1 MIAWGNCNLSFVS
14 KILIANQVL
23 LSSMWYMAT
32 CQNPNPR
39 ICNQIRGVI
48 WNFIWGGKAIKT
60 RVKVKW
66 DSLTLPFSNGAQE
79 SSTPKFR
86 SSCYPLFIQQL
97 NLNNLTNRQV
107 LAIIWHNSCPRKVGI
122 FIWLTLNCELPVG
135 TWLQCMRIPPT
146 CKVYPDGLYEL
157 WQHCLL
163 ECVKAKYAWEA
174 YFRVWQKW
182 GALDDIALSW
192 PLILLGD
199 LVVEKEDDPPKIQ
212 NYHAG
217 GFSFITQ
224 PLDILRSFIFYFLWS
239 KRCRMHFDVQYSS
252 HNVLQQA
259 WVVIVGLG

>member
-1 MIAWGNCNLSFVS
+1 
-14 KILIANQVL
+14 
-23 LSSMWYMAT
+23 
-32 CQNPNPR
+32 
-39 ICNQIRGVI
+39 
-48 WNFIWGGKAIKT
+48 
-60 RVKVKW
+60 
-66 DSLTLPFSNGAQE
+66 
-79 SSTPKFR
+79 
-86 SSCYPLFIQQL
+86 
-97 NLNNLTNRQV
+97 
-107 LAIIWHNSCPRKVGI
+107 
-122 FIWLTLNCELPVG
+122 
-135 TWLQCMRIPPT
+135 MRIPPT

-259 WVVIVGLG
+259 WVVTVVGMTNWKAINSLKSILVSLVSRIILIRPLRLNGAT

>member
-1 MIAWGNCNLSFVS
+1 
-14 KILIANQVL
+14 
-23 LSSMWYMAT
+23 
-32 CQNPNPR
+32 
-39 ICNQIRGVI
+39 
-48 WNFIWGGKAIKT
+48 
-60 RVKVKW
+60 
-66 DSLTLPFSNGAQE
+66 
-79 SSTPKFR
+79 
-86 SSCYPLFIQQL
+86 
-97 NLNNLTNRQV
+97 V
-107 LAIIWHNSCPRKVGI
+107 LAIIWHNSRPRKVGI

-259 WVVIVGLG
+259 WVVIVGLGWRTGKPSILLDLLLSLVSRIILIRPLRLNGATWTFLGRMALLLCGTFWTLIYVAMGLLPPSPPSGVLL